1 MALGP
6 KNPLTN
12 IHGILQA
19 RWYQSMSFHLLETS
33 VEMHWLQTLIMMC
46 FWHQIDRRQS
56 NENADQY
63 LSLSQWL
70 RLFRAKDFDDI
81 LV

>member
-19 RWYQSMSFHLLETS
+19 RWYQSMSFYLLETS
-33 VEMHWLQTLIMMC
+33 MDSLVQVCYLVFDLLTPSLITQVSRHHI
-46 FWHQIDRRQS
+46 FPKS
-56 NENADQY
+56 VV
-63 LSLSQWL
+63 LKSLSQ
-70 RLFRAKDFDDI
+70 
-81 LV
+81 